1 MSVQGKYI
9 LTLVI
14 LIIFSG
20 LFSAIETAY
29 SSASQI
35 RLKNMANDHN
45 AEAGVV
51 LEILNDFDR
60 FLTTVLIANNIVN
73 IGAATIGTLLFTSM
87 FGEAQGSTI
96 STIVITVLVLIF
108 GEVTPKSIAKRIP
121 ERFAVATVQFVRF
134 LEIILFPLVIVFKA
148 IGSGLSHLVKVKEDD
163 SDFQDEL
170 LTVVDEAEKEGNLEE
185 HESDLISAAIEFNDV
200 DVKDVLTPRVD
211 VVAIDIAA
219 SLKDI
224 EKTFRYNSF
233 SRLPVYENS
242 IDNIVGVIHE
252 KDFYSQMLYE
262 HAPIRKCIKPVL
274 YTSTNVHISTLLK
287 QLQGAKLHLAVVLD
301 EYGGTEGIITLEDII
316 EELVGEIWDEHD
328 TVKEYYTQ
336 LDDHT
341 YLVKCDADADDMF
354 ERLGMDEE
362 DDDNDYITVSGWAIH
377 ELEHIPRVGEEFDYK
392 NLHVTITKADQ
403 RKVLE
408 VKVEVRDPENEKD
421 KDKKDR
427 DRKKES
433 GEE

>member
-1 MSVQGKYI
+1 MS
-9 LTLVI
+9 LTGRYVLSLVI
-14 LIIFSG
+14 LIAFSG

-29 SSASQI
+29 SSCSQTK
-35 RLKNMANDHN
+35 LKTMANDHN

-51 LEILNDFDR
+51 LEILGDFDR

-73 IGAATIGTLLFTSM
+73 IAAATIGTLLFTSL

-121 ERFAVATVQFVRF
+121 ERFAVHTVQFVRF
-134 LEIILFPLVIVFKA
+134 LEVILIPLVWIFKG
-148 IGSGLSHLVKVKEDD
+148 IGSLFSRLVKDNDDD

-170 LTVVDEAEKEGNLEE
+170 LTAVDEAEKEGNLEE

-211 VVAIDIAA
+211 VVAIDITS
-219 SLKDI
+219 SLSDI

-252 KDFYSQMLYE
+252 KDFYAQMMHE
-262 HAPIRKCIKPVL
+262 HMPIRRIIKPVL

-328 TVKEYYTQ
+328 TVKEYYTK
-336 LDDHT
+336 LDENT

-354 ERLGMDEE
+354 ERLGIEE
-362 DDDNDYITVSGWAIH
+362 DEDEDDDYITVSGWAIH
-377 ELEHIPRVGEEFDYK
+377 KLEHIPRVGEQFDYK

-403 RKVLE
+403 RKVIEL
-408 VKVEVRDPENEKD
+408 KVEVKHPDEEK
-421 KDKKDR
+421 
-427 DRKKES
+427 
-433 GEE
+433 EEPDEK